1 MVLYINKTQRSF
13 GSREC
18 VGDLHTTDLLCS
30 TRSSNF
36 TMLFREDIQKKNC
49 IYKEWNWYHLPYPL
63 PPLLKEWKTK
73 EWNIGMFETPP
84 SPLLRVKNFVVFK
97 VYCNTFVV
105 TFQCSETSLTSS
117 ESKQDE
123 TKLVKA
129 NIQCR

>member
-1 MVLYINKTQRSF
+1 MTL
-13 GSREC
+13 
-18 VGDLHTTDLLCS
+18 
-30 TRSSNF
+30 
-36 TMLFREDIQKKNC
+36 REDIKIKKNC
-49 IYKEWNWYHLPYPL
+49 RFGENCIIYLTPFTPYLKSEKQKNEILVCLRPHLP
-63 PPLLKEWKTK
+63 PPV
-73 EWNIGMFETPP
+73 
-84 SPLLRVKNFVVFK
+84 RVKNLVIFK